1 MWEKSERVSGVS
13 VCGEKLR
20 VSMLGEKVREE
31 KDRLWVCHERERE
44 SKCVKCVCGTW
55 VLHVMRSECECM

>member
-1 MWEKSERVSGVS
+1 MRGKIERCVGKSERVSGVS

-31 KDRLWVCHERERE
+31 KDRLWVCHERERGRV
-44 SKCVKCVCGTW
+44 SV
-55 VLHVMRSECECM
+55 